1 MSNSRSEEEPYS
13 CSDLNLNLDITKN
26 EHGLSNEVMEDAFQ
40 RVSANLV
47 ASVWGANRNKA
58 KKDGASWKR
67 SDNSA
72 FDFHKNVNEEK
83 NAADF
88 SIKTV
93 SSGSKAKGDEES
105 PGSSSSEEVR
115 WFR

>member
-13 CSDLNLNLDITKN
+13 CSDLNLDITKSQ
-26 EHGLSNEVMEDAFQ
+26 HGLSNELMEDAFH

-47 ASVWGANRNKA
+47 ASVWGANRNKV
-58 KKDGASWKR
+58 KKEAVAWKR

-88 SIKTV
+88 SINTV
-93 SSGSKAKGDEES
+93 SSGSKTKGDEES